1 MWLSSFEI
9 SNYRSFAAPAKV
21 ELRELTLLFGY
32 NNVGKSA
39 LARVLPLLRDSLSVV
54 PAVPLNLESEAA
66 RGGELE
72 DLRSRQTG
80 KRQIELTLTWKDAP
94 LTRLSLVL
102 QDFPE
107 LRLHVIESFEAQGPA
122 GSLRGTWEPGS
133 SAEPDST
140 NYEMTFQ
147 GKELGVHRLEWRG
160 LLPQV
165 GTALPPEAVQPIVD
179 IGRALL
185 SLQNVHWIGAV
196 RAPQPRR
203 FRLPRRRPAPLP
215 PDGRAAG
222 EALAWADNLQEDV
235 FAKVARWYEQ
245 AAKTSLRLAKHGE
258 VLALELKN
266 AVNLSDTGEG
276 FTQVLPVLTA
286 GAMAEQTASQGI
298 PSYVVVEQPEL
309 HLHPGL
315 HAPLAN
321 YFCDL
326 AAAEKAPKIC
336 IETHS
341 ENFLFGVQLA
351 VARGDLDPRKVAI
364 YWVEQEDG
372 INATLTQ
379 IGLDDDGRLDTW
391 PREVFAEDTALARQ
405 LLEVRRGKPRS

>member
-9 SNYRSFAAPAKV
+9 SNYRSFAAPARV

-39 LARVLPLLRDSLSVV
+39 LARVLPLLRDSVGGSPGL
-54 PAVPLNLESEAA
+54 PLNLDSEAA

-80 KRQIELTLTWKDAP
+80 KRKIELTLTWKDAP
-94 LTRLSLVL
+94 LERMTLTL
-102 QDFPE
+102 QDLPE
-107 LRLHVIESFEAQGPA
+107 LRLHVIESFEVQGPA
-122 GSLRGTWEPGS
+122 GALRGTWEPGS
-133 SAEPDST
+133 SAELGATD
-140 NYEMTFQ
+140 YEMTFQ
-147 GKELGVHRLEWRG
+147 GKAIGVHRLEWRG

-165 GTALPPEAVQPIVD
+165 VATLPPEAVQPVAD
-179 IGRALL
+179 LGQALL
-185 SLQNVHWIGAV
+185 SLQNLHWIGAV

-215 PDGRAAG
+215 PDGKAAG
-222 EALAWADNLQEDV
+222 EALAWADNAQEPV

-258 VLALELKN
+258 ELALELKN

-286 GAMAEQTASQGI
+286 GAMAEQTASQGV
-298 PSYVVVEQPEL
+298 PAYVVVEQPEL

-321 YFCDL
+321 YFCEL

-351 VARGDLDPRKVAI
+351 VARGELDPRRVTI

-372 INATLTQ
+372 VNANLTQ

-391 PREVFAEDTALARQ
+391 PREVFAEDTELARQ
-405 LLEVRRGKPRS
+405 LLEVRRGKPRP